1 MPQLDSYRQIK
12 TLFMKAVK
20 SIIPL
25 FAFLTIVVSSAHAQS
40 GYVEDALRFSM
51 FNATGSARISA
62 LGGTQHSLGGDI
74 SNVHGN
80 PAGLGF
86 FQRSEFNITAGYTD
100 WNAESIFLNQGSNYN
115 ATNFHVPNIGVVISR
130 AKGPL
135 EVGDWR
141 GGSFG
146 FSFNR
151 QSNFRT
157 NSGYFSNQ
165 LDQGSILDHYI
176 DVYSQSGVPG
186 GLDGLF
192 FDAFLINPVDGGFEY
207 SPNTTEQL
215 EKFELVESEGNLNQ
229 ISFAY
234 GGNYKN
240 KLFLGAN
247 LGIVTMNYRRVQ
259 SYSEEFLANSQTTL
273 FSSLDQ
279 NLLLEGSGVNIGLG
293 AIYKPFDQLNIGVT
307 FHSPTWSRIN
317 EEYLAGIYAEFSPPY
332 QDPEFGSINEERVDT
347 DLYISSF
354 SLRSPMRLGSG
365 LTYFFGKNGFLSA
378 DVDYVDYSM
387 TNLRSN
393 VFNAG
398 EDNRGIRQLYGQTIN
413 YRIGGEARID
423 MLRIRA
429 GYAYFGDPFVDAG
442 DFDRSMIQIS
452 GGLGVKLSNFS
463 VDLAVMTNRFNSYY
477 TSYPT
482 SPIAVTDNQ
491 QITGM
496 LSFGF
501 TF

>member
-1 MPQLDSYRQIK
+1 
-12 TLFMKAVK
+12 MKAVK
-20 SIIPL
+20 SILPL
-25 FAFLTIVVSSAHAQS
+25 FAFLVLNVPFALAQS

-51 FNATGSARISA
+51 FNATGAARISA

-74 SNVHGN
+74 SNIHGN

-100 WNAESIFLNQGSNYN
+100 WNAETIFLNQGNNFN
-115 ATNFHVPNIGVVISR
+115 ATNFHIPNIGVVISR
-130 AKGPL
+130 AKAPL
-135 EVGDWR
+135 EAGDWR

-165 LDQGSILDHYI
+165 LDQGSILDHYV
-176 DVYSQSGVPG
+176 DLYNQSGVPG
-186 GLDGLF
+186 GLDELF
-192 FDAFLINPVDGGFEY
+192 FNAFLINPANGGFDY
-207 SPNTTEQL
+207 SPNTTDQL
-215 EKFELVESEGNLNQ
+215 EKFELIESEGNLNQ

-247 LGIVTMNYRRVQ
+247 LGIVTMNFRRVE
-259 SYSEEFLANSQTTL
+259 SYSEEFLNNNNQTTL
-273 FSSLDQ
+273 FSTLNQ
-279 NLLLEGSGVNIGLG
+279 NLLLEGSGVNIGVG
-293 AIYKPFDQLNIGVT
+293 AIYKPIDQLNIGVT

-317 EEYLAGIYAEFSPPY
+317 EEYFANIFAEFTPPY
-332 QDPEFGSINEERVDT
+332 QDPEFGTIRSEDQST
-347 DLYISSF
+347 DLYISSL

-387 TNLRSN
+387 MNLRSN
-393 VFNAG
+393 VFNTG
-398 EDNRGIRQLYGQTIN
+398 EENREIRAIYGQTIN
-413 YRIGGEARID
+413 YRLGGEARID
-423 MLRIRA
+423 KLRIRA
-429 GYAYFGDPFVDAG
+429 GYAYNGDPFANPG
-442 DFDRSMIQIS
+442 GLDRSMTQLS
-452 GGLGVKLSNFS
+452 GGLGVKLPSFS
-463 VDLAVMTNRFNSYY
+463 VDLAVMSNRFNSFYS
-477 TSYPT
+477 TYPG
-482 SPIAVTDNQ
+482 SPLATTDNQ
-491 QITGM
+491 RFTGM

-501 TF
+501 SF

>member
-1 MPQLDSYRQIK
+1 
-12 TLFMKAVK
+12 MKAVK
-20 SIIPL
+20 SVIPL
-25 FAFLTIVVSSAHAQS
+25 FAFLLITTFAQAQS

-51 FNATGSARISA
+51 FNPTGAARISA

-74 SNVHGN
+74 SNIHGN

-100 WNAESIFLNQGSNYN
+100 WNAETIFLNQGSNYN
-115 ATNFHVPNIGVVISR
+115 ATNFHIPNIGVVISR
-130 AKGPL
+130 AKAPL
-135 EVGDWR
+135 EAGDWR

-157 NSGYFSNQ
+157 TSGYFSNQ

-176 DVYSQSGVPG
+176 DLYTQSGVPG

-192 FDAFLINPVDGGFEY
+192 FDAFLINPVDDGYDF
-207 SPNTTEQL
+207 SPNATDQL
-215 EKFELVESEGNLNQ
+215 EKFELIESEGNLNQ

-247 LGIVTMNYRRVQ
+247 LGIVTMNFRRVQ
-259 SYSEEFLANSQTTL
+259 SYSEEFLNNNNQTTL

-279 NLLLEGSGVNIGLG
+279 NLLLEGSGVNIGVG
-293 AIYKPFDQLNIGVT
+293 AIYKPIDQLNIGVT

-317 EEYLAGIYAEFSPPY
+317 EEYLAGIFAEFTPPY
-332 QDPEFGSINEERVDT
+332 QDPEFGTISQEQVDT

-378 DVDYVDYSM
+378 DVDYLDYSM
-387 TNLRSN
+387 MNLRSN
-393 VFNAG
+393 VFNTG
-398 EDNRGIRQLYGQTIN
+398 EDNREIRALYGQTFN
-413 YRIGGEARID
+413 YRLGAEARID
-423 MLRIRA
+423 KLRIRA
-429 GYAYFGDPFVDAG
+429 GYSYIGDPFLNTG
-442 DFDRSMIQIS
+442 DFDRSMTQLS
-452 GGLGVKLSNFS
+452 GGFGVKLPSFS
-463 VDLAVMTNRFNSYY
+463 VDLAVMSNRFNSYY
-477 TSYPT
+477 TSYPS
-482 SPIAVTDNQ
+482 SPMAVTDNQ
-491 QITGM
+491 RIMGM

-501 TF
+501 SF

>member
-1 MPQLDSYRQIK
+1 
-12 TLFMKAVK
+12 MKAVK
-20 SIIPL
+20 SILPL
-25 FAFLTIVVSSAHAQS
+25 FALLLLNVPYALAQS

-62 LGGTQHSLGGDI
+62 LGGTQHALGGDL
-74 SNVHGN
+74 SNIHGN

-86 FQRSEFNITAGYTD
+86 FQRSEFNVTAGYTD
-100 WNAESIFLNQGSNYN
+100 WNAASIFLNQGSNYN
-115 ATNFHVPNIGVVISR
+115 ATNIHVPNIGVVISR
-130 AKGPL
+130 AKAPL
-135 EVGDWR
+135 EIGDWR

-146 FSFNR
+146 FSYNR

-165 LDQGSILDHYI
+165 LDQESILDYY
-176 DVYSQSGVPG
+176 VGLYNESGVPG

-192 FDAFLINPVDGGFEY
+192 FDAYLINPVDGGYDF
-207 SPNTTEQL
+207 SPNTTDQL
-215 EKFELVESEGNLNQ
+215 EKFELVESEGNQNQ

-247 LGIVTMNYRRVQ
+247 LGVVTMNYRRVQ
-259 SYSEEFLANSQTTL
+259 SYTEEFLNNNQTTL
-273 FSSLDQ
+273 FSTLDQ

-293 AIYKPFDQLNIGVT
+293 AIYKPIDRLNIGVT

-317 EEYLAGIYAEFSPPY
+317 EEYGAGISSKFTPPY
-332 QDPEFGSINEERVDT
+332 QDPEFGTIPEERADT

-378 DVDYVDYSM
+378 DVDYLDYSM
-387 TNLRSN
+387 MNLRSN
-393 VFNAG
+393 VFNAN
-398 EDNRGIRQLYGQTIN
+398 EDNREIRALYGQTFN
-413 YRIGGEARID
+413 YRLGGEARID
-423 MLRIRA
+423 KLRIRA
-429 GYAYFGDPFVDAG
+429 GYAYFGDPFLDAG
-442 DFDRSMIQIS
+442 NFDRSMTQLS
-452 GGLGVKLSNFS
+452 GGLGIKLATFS
-463 VDLAVMTNRFNSYY
+463 VDLAVMSSRFNSYY
-477 TSYPT
+477 ASYPN
-482 SPIAVTDNQ
+482 SPLAITDNERM
-491 QITGM
+491 TGM

>member
-1 MPQLDSYRQIK
+1 
-12 TLFMKAVK
+12 MKALK
-20 SIIPL
+20 SILLL
-25 FAFLTIVVSSAHAQS
+25 FAFLLLSVTLVDAQS

-51 FNATGSARISA
+51 YHPTGTARITA

-74 SNVHGN
+74 SNIHGN

-86 FQRSEFNITAGYTD
+86 FQKSEFNVTAGYTD

-146 FSFNR
+146 FSLNR
-151 QSNFRT
+151 SANFRT
-157 NSGYFSNQ
+157 NSGYSSSQ
-165 LDQGSILDHYI
+165 LDQESILDYYV
-176 DVYSQSGVPG
+176 DLYNESGVPG

-192 FDAFLINPVDGGFEY
+192 FDAYLINPVDNGYDY
-207 SPNTTEQL
+207 SPNATDQL
-215 EKFELVESEGNLNQ
+215 EKFELVETEGNMNQ
-229 ISFAY
+229 ISFSY

-247 LGIVTMNYRRVQ
+247 LGVVTMNYRRVQ
-259 SYSEEFLANSQTTL
+259 SYSEEFLSNNQTSL

-279 NLLLEGSGVNIGLG
+279 NLLLEGSGVNIGVG
-293 AIYKPFDQLNIGVT
+293 AIYKPIDQLNIGVT

-332 QDPEFGSINEERVDT
+332 QDPEFGSISEEQVDT
-347 DLYISSF
+347 DLYVSSF

-387 TNLRSN
+387 INLRSN
-393 VFNAG
+393 VFNTGA
-398 EDNRGIRQLYGQTIN
+398 DNREIRALYGQTIN
-413 YRIGGEARID
+413 YRVGGEARID
-423 MLRIRA
+423 ELRIRA
-429 GYAYFGDPFVDAG
+429 GYAYFGDPFVNAG
-442 DFDRSMIQIS
+442 DFDRSMTQLS
-452 GGLGVKLSNFS
+452 GGIGVKLSTFS
-463 VDLAVMTNRFNSYY
+463 VDFSLMSNTFNSYY

-482 SPIAVTDNQ
+482 SPIAVTENQ
-491 QITGM
+491 RLNGM

-501 TF
+501 AF

>member
-1 MPQLDSYRQIK
+1 
-12 TLFMKAVK
+12 MKAVK

-25 FAFLTIVVSSAHAQS
+25 FAFLFITSFALAQS

-51 FNATGSARISA
+51 FNPTGAARISG

-74 SNVHGN
+74 SNIHGN

-100 WNAESIFLNQGSNYN
+100 WNAETVFLNQGSNYN

-130 AKGPL
+130 AKAPL
-135 EVGDWR
+135 QAGDWR

-165 LDQGSILDHYI
+165 LGQESILDYYI
-176 DVYSQSGVPG
+176 DQYSQSGVPG

-192 FDAFLINPVDGGFEY
+192 YDAFLINPVDGGGYEY
-207 SPNTTEQL
+207 SPNTTDQL
-215 EKFELVESEGNLNQ
+215 EKFELVESEGNQNQ

-247 LGIVTMNYRRVQ
+247 LGIVTMNFRRVQ
-259 SYSEEFLANSQTTL
+259 IYSEEFLNNNQTTL

-279 NLLLEGSGVNIGLG
+279 NLLLEGSGVNIGVG
-293 AIYKPFDQLNIGVT
+293 AIYKPIDQLNIGVT

-317 EEYLAGIYAEFSPPY
+317 EEFLAGISAEFTPPY
-332 QDPEFGSINEERVDT
+332 QDPEFGTINQERVDT

-378 DVDYVDYSM
+378 DVDYLDYSM
-387 TNLRSN
+387 MNLRSN

-398 EDNRGIRQLYGQTIN
+398 EDNREIRALYGQTFN
-413 YRIGGEARID
+413 YRVGGEARID

-429 GYAYFGDPFVDAG
+429 GYSYIGDPFLNPG
-442 DFDRSMIQIS
+442 DFDRSMTQLS
-452 GGLGVKLSNFS
+452 GGLGVKLANFS
-463 VDLAVMTNRFNSYY
+463 VDLAVMSNRFNSFY

-482 SPIAVTDNQ
+482 SPLAITDNQ
-491 QITGM
+491 RISGM

-501 TF
+501 SF